1 MRALFLTAALMAL
14 AAVPASAER
23 VTTPVFETE
32 APKLPKDLK
41 PHAILVLSKA
51 NDWRHDSMPATAK
64 AVTDIANKRG
74 WPIYETSNAA
84 IFNAQDMKRF
94 DVLVLNHTTGQIFT
108 PEQKVVFQ
116 KWLENG
122 GRIVA
127 VHGAGGTKNH
137 PWPWYIDNVIGTG
150 FVAHPPTIQ
159 DGILTV
165 EDPSHPSMKGLPAK
179 WTHNEEW
186 YTFQRNPR
194 GPGVHVLATVD
205 ETTYDPTDRLRMG
218 QDHPIVWTKC
228 QAKGGIFY
236 SALGHQI
243 KDWSDPVFLSHI
255 EGAMEWARDKKQNAC

>member
-1 MRALFLTAALMAL
+1 MRALFLTAALLAL
-14 AAVPASAER
+14 AAAPAGAER

-41 PHAILVLSKA
+41 PHAMLMLSKA

-64 AVTDIANKRG
+64 AITDIANKRG
-74 WPIYETSNAA
+74 WQIYETSNAA
-84 IFNAQDMKRF
+84 IFNEKDMKRF
-94 DVLVLNHTTGQIFT
+94 DVLVLNHTTGDLFT
-108 PEQKVVFQ
+108 ADQKVVFQ

-127 VHGAGGTKNH
+127 VHGAGGTKKH

-159 DGILTV
+159 DGVLTV
-165 EDPSHPSMKGLPAK
+165 EDPSHPAMKGLPAK

-194 GPGVHVLATVD
+194 GPGVKVLATVD

-218 QDHPIVWTKC
+218 ADHPIIWTKC
-228 QAKGGIFY
+228 QGKGGIFY

-255 EGAMEWARDKKQNAC
+255 EGAMEWARDKTQKPC